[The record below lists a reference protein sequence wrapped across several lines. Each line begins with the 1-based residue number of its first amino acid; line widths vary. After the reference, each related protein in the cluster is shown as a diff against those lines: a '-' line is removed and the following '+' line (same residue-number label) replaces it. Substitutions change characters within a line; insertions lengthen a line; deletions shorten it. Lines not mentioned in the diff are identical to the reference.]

1 MYLLSDVG
9 CYSDAQ
15 NAKYDIVG
23 EIPRHP
29 DLGSADARKVEHNV
43 RDGGFSQMK
52 RHRMQMKIG
61 IRVEQVNTDEYLNV
75 GDTDIRSSSRYPN
88 SSPMD
93 AVSHE
98 TNAISPSDNV
108 VHLDTLFNEMTGT
121 ADGKTILD
129 AILSLSALLMLNDI
143 AVNRFSHSSGN
154 DDFLEMVVIRP
165 DTIELNVV

>member
-1 MYLLSDVG
+1 
-9 CYSDAQ
+9 
-15 NAKYDIVG
+15 
-23 EIPRHP
+23 
-29 DLGSADARKVEHNV
+29 
-43 RDGGFSQMK
+43 
-52 RHRMQMKIG
+52 
-61 IRVEQVNTDEYLNV
+61 
-75 GDTDIRSSSRYPN
+75 
-88 SSPMD
+88 MD